1 MSKLIPVILT
11 SLSTINGLDLS
22 LRSLIIP
29 NGSCNNELSMTIL
42 NLNQFMNLES
52 IEIGRDC
59 FESVQTFKIEGLDRL
74 RSLKIGN
81 NSFTQVKKYDFD
93 IDVEGSHCK
102 CDIKSKSFHILNC
115 ESLESIEIG
124 ICSFADFGGE
134 FELKNLINLKSI
146 EIGIISSVSCNFCHS
161 SFVVQGTIIIINMLY
176 ADLPNL
182 QSIIL
187 GKGSFVYSLSTIIR
201 SIIPI

>member
-52 IEIGRDC
+52 IVIGNNC
-59 FESVQTFKIEGLDRL
+59 FELVQTFKIEGLDRL
-74 RSLKIGN
+74 RSLRIGR

-124 ICSFADFGGE
+124 CCSFIDFGGE

-146 EIGIISSVSCNFCHS
+146 RIGRIGTPSMNFLFS
-161 SFVVQGTIIIINMLY
+161 SFIVRGNTIIMNGLM
-176 ADLPNL
+176 N
-182 QSIIL
+182 
-187 GKGSFVYSLSTIIR
+187 V
-201 SIIPI
+201 